1 MAKTE
6 NSKKNGYI
14 DSQPDMENDNSI
26 YAYPNLSVN
35 KDGIIVYANGD
46 VSRILGYSR
55 QELIGMEAAKF
66 YFKPSERKK
75 FLKKLYSEGEVHDYN
90 LTFKTKDGKKVSCE
104 IDMAV
109 FKDSEGNVIGHTG
122 ILKDIKL
129 ETELRLKLEKDNKK
143 LFSVLEQ
150 LPAYVCLYDNDRN
163 IVYANKYLRQ
173 RFKKYKDKKC
183 YEVFHGKDMPCEKC
197 PILGV
202 FSSGIPAVF
211 QTVQLDN
218 KTYEVHDY
226 PFTDVEGN
234 KLVLELGINITDRIK
249 AEERLR
255 EANEALEIMN
265 KVLRHDILNDLN
277 IALNFCDLIA
287 TQDEDIKQRVMNT
300 ISKCVEL
307 IENTGELERAFNRK
321 IDSNGIK
328 LSDIRTKIKELSK
341 NYPELKINT
350 IGNCKI
356 IVDESISTVFDNI
369 VRNAKVHG
377 KANNID
383 ISLKKEGK
391 NCEIWISDDGVGI
404 PDKYKDKIF
413 NEGFSQGPN
422 KGLGLGLY
430 ISKKIMEMQGGEI
443 EVRDN
448 NPNGSIFILRFKSD
462 DIHEI
467 C

>member
-1 MAKTE
+1 M
-6 NSKKNGYI
+6 
-14 DSQPDMENDNSI
+14 QRSI
-26 YAYPNLSVN
+26 QA
-35 KDGIIVYANGD
+35 I
-46 VSRILGYSR
+46 
-55 QELIGMEAAKF
+55 
-66 YFKPSERKK
+66 
-75 FLKKLYSEGEVHDYN
+75 
-90 LTFKTKDGKKVSCE
+90 
-104 IDMAV
+104 
-109 FKDSEGNVIGHTG
+109 
-122 ILKDIKL
+122 
-129 ETELRLKLEKDNKK
+129 
-143 LFSVLEQ
+143 
-150 LPAYVCLYDNDRN
+150 
-163 IVYANKYLRQ
+163 
-173 RFKKYKDKKC
+173 
-183 YEVFHGKDMPCEKC
+183 
-197 PILGV
+197 
-202 FSSGIPAVF
+202 F

-234 KLVLELGINITDRIK
+234 KLVLELGINITDRIR

-265 KVLRHDILNDLN
+265 MVLRHDILNDLN

-287 TQDEDIKQRVMNT
+287 TQDEDIKQKVMKT
-300 ISKCVEL
+300 LSKCVEL

-350 IGNCKI
+350 IGECKI
-356 IVDESISTVFDNI
+356 IVDESITTVFDNI

-383 ISLKKEGK
+383 ITLKKEGK

-448 NPNGSIFILRFKSD
+448 NPKGSTFILRFKSD